1 MAEFAVVAL
10 VLIILIVLLV
20 LALVVFVVA
29 VAIQWAVIAIFV
41 LDPVVVG
48 YKVVYLKGLFLSF
61 GTLVLMTLVTLLS
74 EVLFAAT

>member
-1 MAEFAVVAL
+1 MVEFAVVAL

-29 VAIQWAVIAIFV
+29 VAILWAVIAVFV
-41 LDPVVVG
+41 LDPVVIG
-48 YKVVYLKGLFLSF
+48 YKVVSLKGPFLSF
-61 GTLVLMTLVTLLS
+61 GTAVLI

>member
-29 VAIQWAVIAIFV
+29 VAILWAVIAVFV

-48 YKVVYLKGLFLSF
+48 YKVVSLFLSF
-61 GTLVLMTLVTLLS
+61 GTVVLMTLVSLLS